1 MAVKAIAPAGG
12 APGEGRRADLR
23 RWLTEKLVE
32 LLTQPLPNYERR
44 GWNDLARLE
53 RHVRKGDVL
62 LVEGDSRV
70 SAVIRY
76 LTQSCW
82 SHTALYVGDE
92 LVRRGGAAGE
102 RALRQYGDEA
112 RTLILEALPQGVVA
126 SPLSKYIDFN
136 IRLVRPHRLR
146 PEHLALILDEAV
158 ASIGLRYDLRNV
170 LDLARYLLPVSLIPR
185 RFRRAA
191 LHFGSGAPTEVICSS
206 LIGRLF
212 QQVGFPIVPPLETPG
227 GFDAPT
233 KPGPGWLQRMFGQG
247 SFEYT
252 GLFRMRHPNLLTPR
266 DFDLSPYFE
275 VVKFNVIA
283 DGHFDYQR
291 IRWADDGPELEREG
305 DLVRARRPGA

>member
-1 MAVKAIAPAGG
+1 MAVKAIAPAGPVP
-12 APGEGRRADLR
+12 ASGRRADLR

-44 GWNDLARLE
+44 GWNDLDRLG

-92 LVRRGGAAGE
+92 LVRRGGPAGE
-102 RALRQYGDEA
+102 AALQRYGDEA
-112 RTLILEALPQGVVA
+112 RTLLVEALPQGVVA

-146 PEHLALILDEAV
+146 PEHLALIMDEAV

-191 LHFGSGAPTEVICSS
+191 LHFGSGQPTEVICSS

-227 GFDAPT
+227 GFDAHP
-233 KPGPGWLQRMFGQG
+233 KPGWLQRILGQE

-291 IRWADDGPELEREG
+291 IRWADDGPELERAG
-305 DLVRARRPGA
+305 APDRASRPGA

>member
-1 MAVKAIAPAGG
+1 VIQSGG
-12 APGEGRRADLR
+12 ETLARRRGDVR

-32 LLTQPLPNYERR
+32 FLTQPLPHYERR
-44 GWNDLARLE
+44 GWNDLGRLQ

-82 SHTALYVGDE
+82 SHSALYVGDE
-92 LVRRGGAAGE
+92 LLRRGGEAGE
-102 RALRQYGDEA
+102 QALRQYGDAA
-112 RTLILEALPQGVVA
+112 RMLLVEALPQGVVA

-136 IRLVRPHRLR
+136 IRVVRPHRLR
-146 PEHLALILDEAV
+146 PEHLSLLMDEAL
-158 ASIGLRYDLRNV
+158 AALGLRYDLRNV
-170 LDLARYLLPVSLIPR
+170 FDLARYLLPVSLIPR
-185 RFRRAA
+185 RFRRTA
-191 LHFGSGAPTEVICSS
+191 LHFGSGTPTEVICSS
-206 LIGRLF
+206 LLGRLF
-212 QQVGFPIVPPLETPG
+212 QQVGFPIVPSLDTPG
-227 GFDAPT
+227 GFDARP
-233 KPGPGWLQRMFGQG
+233 PSRPGWLARIFGHD

-275 VVKFNVIA
+275 IVKFNVIA

-291 IRWADDGPELEREG
+291 IRWADDGSELDRHTTRERT
-305 DLVRARRPGA
+305 DRR